1 MAFKIKNLQLLAEL
15 RRKQLGKKP
24 KLQCILTL

>member
-1 MAFKIKNLQLLAEL
+1 MAFKITNLQLLAEL
-15 RRKQLGKKP
+15 RKKQLGLKP